1 MGLGSL
7 CVLSFGLQRCFSLG
21 SLLFSF
27 SRDVH
32 KALLLLNGISL
43 PDRAINISLALSYL
57 ACGPTQRGREGGREV
72 GGEHDEESLE
82 DVVKGRKQFR
92 GSFRRSDGCLAF
104 L

>member
-1 MGLGSL
+1 MVFNDALAWAA
-7 CVLSFGLQRCFSLG
+7 CF
-21 SLLFSF
+21 FSF

-72 GGEHDEESLE
+72 GAIYLKREEKE
-82 DVVKGRKQFR
+82 ITNVGKDFYTVVHCWWEYKIVDPLWKRV
-92 GSFRRSDGCLAF
+92 
-104 L
+104 